1 MRCFGDWIRR
11 DLDVRLSGAAGL
23 SVATWICLL
32 VCGMASCPD
41 AAVAQQSQDSPSN
54 SEPLQEVS
62 VTAPRLKEHSEL
74 SHAVAG
80 FVASHS
86 AAGARI
92 NQIGRWQQPVCP
104 EVTGLEPRGR
114 DFVTRQIMEVARGVG
129 APTGTFGKKCPITV
143 EIVFTREPQR
153 LLDRIA
159 TNYRLLLGFYPAAL
173 TKQMTTFNRPI
184 QAWYET
190 ATRSMETQLPIVTGS
205 GSTDQSF
212 GGGPGTGPPIQGGA
226 QIDSDVTAKGMQPG
240 GVAGS
245 RITRRLRSEFAH
257 VLIIVDSAQTTRY
270 PLKSVADYL
279 TMLSLTRMAQLDQ
292 CAPLSSITDLFAN
305 GCRTPVADS
314 LTAADRAYLTALY
327 SADLEQN
334 LNLERGQVHEE
345 MMKKIEGK

>member
-1 MRCFGDWIRR
+1 MRCFGDWSRQ
-11 DLDVRLSGAAGL
+11 DLDVRRSGAAGRSL
-23 SVATWICLL
+23 AAWICVL

-41 AAVAQQSQDSPSN
+41 AAVAQQ
-54 SEPLQEVS
+54 EPLQEVS
-62 VTAPRLKEHSEL
+62 VTAPRLKAHSEL

-114 DFVTRQIMEVARGVG
+114 DFVTRKIMEVARGVG

-159 TNYRLLLGFYPAAL
+159 TSYRLMLGFYPAAL
-173 TKQMTTFNRPI
+173 RKQMTTFNRPI

-190 ATRSMETQLPIVTGS
+190 ATRSMETQMPIITG

-212 GGGPGTGPPIQGGA
+212 GGGPGAGPPILSGA
-226 QIDSDVTAKGMQPG
+226 QIDSDVTAMGMQPG

-257 VLIIVDSAQTTRY
+257 VLIIADSAQLTRY
-270 PLKSVADYL
+270 PLKSIADYL

-292 CAPLSSITDLFAN
+292 CAPLSSITDLFAK
-305 GCRTPVADS
+305 GCAAPVADT

-327 SADLEQN
+327 SADLEQSI
-334 LNLERGQVHEE
+334 NLERGQVHEA

>member
-11 DLDVRLSGAAGL
+11 DLEVHRSEAAGL
-23 SVATWICLL
+23 LLPAWICVL
-32 VCGMASCPD
+32 VCTMGSGPG
-41 AAVAQQSQDSPSN
+41 AAVAQSQDSQSN

-104 EVTGLEPRGR
+104 QVTGLEPRGR
-114 DFVTRQIMEVARGVG
+114 DFITRQIMDVARGVG
-129 APTGTFGKKCPITV
+129 APTRMFGKACPITV

-159 TNYRLLLGFYPAAL
+159 TNYRLMLGFYPAAL
-173 TKQMTTFNRPI
+173 TKQMTTFDRPV

-190 ATRSMETQLPIVTGS
+190 ATRSMEMQLPVGTA

-212 GGGPGTGPPIQGGA
+212 GAGPGTGPPIFTGA
-226 QIDSDVTAKGMQPG
+226 QIDSDVTAKGLQPSG
-240 GVAGS
+240 IAGS
-245 RITRRLRSEFAH
+245 RLGKRLRSEFAH
-257 VLIIVDSAQTTRY
+257 VLIIADSAQLARY
-270 PLKSVADYL
+270 PLKSIADYL
-279 TMLSLTRMAQLDQ
+279 TMLTLTRMAQLDQ
-292 CAPLSSITDLFAN
+292 CAPLPSITDMFAN
-305 GCRTPVADS
+305 GCPAPVADS

-334 LNLERGQVHEE
+334 LNLERGQVHKE
-345 MMKKIEGK
+345 MMQKIEGK